1 MLARSNKIIEVI
13 LREILSGSVQ
23 AGRFKKPEQ
32 QHGHGAILVL
42 LFGVVRALDF
52 VHDTVVGDGDL
63 AWIAHKYSGLKW
75 SEYQFLFLHSS
86 PSCHEFTDPSATWFT
101 FAIP

>member
-75 SEYQFLFLHSS
+75 SE
-86 PSCHEFTDPSATWFT
+86 
-101 FAIP
+101 